1 MLSRQLLIHTGKKTK
16 LDLQVTQYTEINSKQ
31 IKDLKEKE
39 KMIKILKDNQLVE
52 KTGLEINTFNAMY

>member
-1 MLSRQLLIHTGKKTK
+1 MLSRQLLIHIGKKTK

-52 KTGLEINTFNAMY
+52 KTDLEINTFNAMY